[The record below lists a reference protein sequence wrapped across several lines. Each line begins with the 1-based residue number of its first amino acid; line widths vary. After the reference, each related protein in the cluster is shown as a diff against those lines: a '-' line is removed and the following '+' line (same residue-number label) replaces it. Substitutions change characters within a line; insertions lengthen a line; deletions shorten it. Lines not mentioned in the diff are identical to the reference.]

1 MLSFDKKEQ
10 VELANLRGRF
20 SEKSLENSE
29 FQQKEKEKSRALF
42 NEMVRLG
49 ETAQKQQQMIE
60 NQGVQSQAKMQQLE
74 FQLKSANSQIQA
86 FLERGGNNFNNLNLS
101 YDKFSQKMLSLEQ
114 QLIFLSNV
122 LEKTRN

>member
-1 MLSFDKKEQ
+1 